1 MPPAPSD
8 DDVDEE
14 SSVVA
19 VAVVAAVASVPV
31 PIPEVVAAA
40 VAVPAVVDPC
50 CLPFAFNDLANV
62 NGYCDAFNSV
72 ADDSMFCMRSK

>member
-19 VAVVAAVASVPV
+19 AAVVVASVPV
-31 PIPEVVAAA
+31 PLPEV
-40 VAVPAVVDPC
+40 VPAVVDPC

>member
-19 VAVVAAVASVPV
+19 VVAAVASVPV
-31 PIPEVVAAA
+31 PLPEVVA